1 MYHFIASFGLFEKS
15 GGESFVI
22 KYWLS
27 SSTMELL
34 WANKNFKYLGLA
46 PHLNIAVLEM
56 IMSYD
61 DDSYDKLTCVWEVI
75 HEFVVWFSFALKWYF
90 VTKIVLTYC
99 ETKCSSD
106 REKLLQFEA
115 EDREFSKFLNSL
127 EHFIQTVKGYFWWH
141 NAFFNLCMI
150 SILEWLKKFK

>member
-1 MYHFIASFGLFEKS
+1 MLCVQKKGPFLQMRCTDMYHFIASFGLFEKS

-46 PHLNIAVLEM
+46 PHLNIAALEM

-61 DDSYDKLTCVWEVI
+61 DDSYDKLTFVWEVTRI
-75 HEFVVWFSFALKWYF
+75 CCL
-90 VTKIVLTYC
+90 I
-99 ETKCSSD
+99 
-106 REKLLQFEA
+106 
-115 EDREFSKFLNSL
+115 
-127 EHFIQTVKGYFWWH
+127 
-141 NAFFNLCMI
+141 
-150 SILEWLKKFK
+150 